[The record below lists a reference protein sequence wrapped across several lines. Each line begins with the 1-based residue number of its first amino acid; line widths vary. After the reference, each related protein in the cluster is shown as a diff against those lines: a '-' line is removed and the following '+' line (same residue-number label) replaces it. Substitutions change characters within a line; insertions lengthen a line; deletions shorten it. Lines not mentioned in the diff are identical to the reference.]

1 MSSNFDK
8 KNNYIFSR
16 IPNILTISRILLIPI
31 IITGLIGFRFGFDG
45 LSNKTLIYFC
55 LLYAFI
61 SDFLDGYLARRW
73 KLESGFGV
81 MIDPIAD
88 KLLVAGCLI
97 SYCIISQGD
106 MLVLIPAIMI
116 IFRDILVSGIREH
129 ASNSGILMPP
139 TKLAKWK
146 TGVEFLAIIVLA
158 SFVANYN
165 FVAVGDLS
173 EKLDFLTITGS
184 IGIISLWISAVL
196 SLWTGA
202 IYFKHGIKRQSF

>member
-1 MSSNFDK
+1 MNSNFDK

-16 IPNILTISRILLIPI
+16 IPNALTISRILLIPI

-45 LSNKTLIYFC
+45 LSNKALIYFC

-202 IYFKHGIKRQSF
+202 IYFKHGIKR